1 MIDTAEAHRA
11 TQKDDGL
18 GPLDSGLSVLFLAAF
33 PIVLLLFQGT
43 ATSVFTAVLELVL
56 FAAAL
61 RMIRRGQKLQNAYE
75 AAAAARAPRLPRKII
90 GALLIGVMVLIL
102 AGHHFTGLLVPAA
115 FGVLGTLLSIG
126 AFGIDPMRDKG
137 AQDSEPE
144 PLATARRPRPDTQV
158 ALDRI
163 DSTLEG
169 MICEIA
175 ALGDTQLTRHCE
187 ALKGAVMGLIRALGE
202 DPDGMERLHKPVVK
216 FVKLLRRENDDLLAA
231 WDTDERDRARR
242 RYRTRI
248 TALGQTFEEFARKS
262 GKKAGR
268 DAFELEADLLW
279 NRKPLGRAA

>member
-1 MIDTAEAHRA
+1 MSNMADPHRA

-18 GPLDSGLSVLFLAAF
+18 GPLDTGLSVLVLAAF
-33 PIVLLLFQGT
+33 PVVLLLFQGT
-43 ATSVFTAVLELVL
+43 ATSIFTAVLELAL

-61 RMIRRGQKLQNAYE
+61 RLIRRGQKLQNEYDE
-75 AAAAARAPRLPRKII
+75 AASARAPRLPRKIV
-90 GALLIGVMVLIL
+90 GAQLIGVMVLIL
-102 AGHHFTGLLVPAA
+102 AGHHFTGLLVPLG
-115 FGVLGTLLSIG
+115 FGVLAMLLSLA
-126 AFGIDPMRDKG
+126 AFGIDPLRDKG
-137 AQDSEPE
+137 AQESEPE
-144 PLATARRPRPDTQV
+144 PLATARRPRPDTAA

-163 DSTLEG
+163 DATLEG
-169 MICEIA
+169 MILEIA

-187 ALKGAVMGLIRALGE
+187 ALKGAVMGLIRTLGD

-231 WDTDERDRARR
+231 WDSDERDRARR

-262 GKKAGR
+262 GKKSGR
-268 DAFELEADLLW
+268 DAFDLEADLLW